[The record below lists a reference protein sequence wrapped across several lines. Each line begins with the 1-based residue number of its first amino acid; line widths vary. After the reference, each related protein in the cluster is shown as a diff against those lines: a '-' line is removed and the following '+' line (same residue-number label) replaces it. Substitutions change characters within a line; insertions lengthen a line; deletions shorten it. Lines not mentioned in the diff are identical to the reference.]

1 MPRSKKNAKK
11 RNRKTKAKEEK
22 SSFPSI
28 VGPDVFLLLQ
38 GRLFDDGGTSSGG
51 NSILGNLCGGKNVS
65 LILCGESHNDAI
77 DVTRRSPPGKFE
89 PTEGWTPVFD
99 STESVDGN
107 DIYTALPRAL
117 FVPSRRETAVP
128 HSIPHL
134 QPPRT
139 PTPTPQPPMLPSI
152 ENLALRYLHPVN
164 GRKNKPVTLE
174 RARELASAFVGKHEI
189 EEDMF
194 GRNLL
199 LLWVT
204 TPGYSDRTEKGEAFL
219 LEIETEVK
227 MDAMDANENGG
238 GDDDDDS
245 NGSGSD
251 DDEEEYDDWVFFTSN
266 STIYDNPLQQ
276 HNRFELPDLLVQWM
290 DDVMMVVHGDESTAA
305 TLDDAIDD
313 ISDDGNNENDCEGQ
327 NANMRDATAERM
339 SEDGEGT
346 VSSMMHRRLMHRR
359 LGRYVLFEYGDLD
372 SVAHDISKRRLG
384 MTDAAL
390 TSSEYDDVIETR
402 KRALKEE
409 DNVWTFD
416 DWFDHVKAGGAKMGD
431 VVGINGG
438 DQPQA
443 KTNGVTGSET
453 PSVHLILEASVPPWE
468 VELHRPRLKDESTG
482 GDGTNPASTAPTTEA
497 EYFRLHPA
505 AQCVR
510 CLSEDSEESWEEEYD
525 PSNDGIGSYT
535 DFIYRKMMTATMR
548 ADSKQEKEEAPGV
561 PEEEKKSKHG
571 GVIDGDEPDIST
583 IANQSIHHDQ
593 NKNENGDNN
602 WLHCIDVRD
611 LGCESACHAE
621 SAKQQWYDLLLQEER
636 GVLSNPED
644 VAKDA
649 CPVNEKGDAMRF
661 LPANKLNPEWIELER
676 LISEGLLVR
685 EKDGDAG
692 DGESEYERDEELL
705 EFTFPSFECFFGGNS
720 DNMYYSPH
728 VKLAYSPFLFHCVKS
743 LDTWNAFFTALF
755 FGGTISEAIE
765 MLNLRAA
772 NSRES
777 VHIRSPI
784 LQQWDPQSNSYVW
797 KERDKEEDYVTC
809 PYFPF
814 AFHLVAKGSS
824 PPRTWSSQ
832 LFANLHDFD
841 ERQSVHPIPNT
852 QHGVALAEGQSGHH
866 QPKSRRGVALA
877 IKNWI
882 IDSIHSNMDD
892 PKGSDDEECGGEWF
906 ASYLRAVYRDIYDD
920 IDNSDSAVLLQK
932 NYMKSLSRR
941 RLKKHNIGKIKI
953 PSAKD
958 AFKEILARFE
968 EQENLPPTDN
978 VVTPRV
984 EVLAKIIIDIWVSN
998 LFDFS
1003 LLLKIAN
1010 ICANETNENVVVVCY
1025 VGSAHAKAAGDF
1037 FCGAMGFQRT
1047 AVVGKFTWEDDE
1059 LQTLDLP
1066 SKFWNLSELFR

>member
-1 MPRSKKNAKK
+1 MPRSKKNSKK
-11 RNRKTKAKEEK
+11 RNRKTKEKAEK
-22 SSFPSI
+22 SSSPSV
-28 VGPDVFLLLQ
+28 VGPDLFLLLQ
-38 GRLFDDGGTSSGG
+38 GRLFDDGGTTSGG
-51 NSILGNLCGGKNVS
+51 TSRNVGGKNVS
-65 LILCGESHNDAI
+65 LILCGESHNDAV
-77 DVTRRSPPGKFE
+77 DVTRRSPPGKFD
-89 PTEGWTPVFD
+89 PTEGWIPVFD
-99 STESVDGN
+99 SAQSDDGN

-117 FVPSRRETAVP
+117 FVPSRRDTDP
-128 HSIPHL
+128 HSNPHL
-134 QPPRT
+134 QTPPQPQP
-139 PTPTPQPPMLPSI
+139 PTLQPQTQPQPQPPMLPSI

-174 RARELASAFVGKHEI
+174 RARELASAFVEKYEI

-199 LLWVT
+199 LLWIT
-204 TPGYSDRTEKGEAFL
+204 TTGYSDRTEKGEAFL
-219 LEIETEVK
+219 LEIETEVQI
-227 MDAMDANENGG
+227 DAQEND
-238 GDDDDDS
+238 GDSD
-245 NGSGSD
+245 GSGSD
-251 DDEEEYDDWVFFTSN
+251 DDEEQYDDWVFFTSN

-276 HNRFELPDLLVQWM
+276 HNRFELPDLVVQWI

-313 ISDDGNNENDCEGQ
+313 ISEDGNNENDCEGE
-327 NANMRDATAERM
+327 NEGESDAIAERI
-339 SEDGEGT
+339 SENGQGT
-346 VSSMMHRRLMHRR
+346 VPSMMHRRLTHRR

-402 KRALKEE
+402 KCALKEK

-416 DWFDHVKAGGAKMGD
+416 DWFDHVKAGRAKMGEG
-431 VVGINGG
+431 VGING

-443 KTNGVTGSET
+443 NTNGVAGSDN
-453 PSVHLILEASVPPWE
+453 PAVHLVLEASVPPWE
-468 VELHRPRLKDESTG
+468 VELHRPRLKEESTG
-482 GDGTNPASTAPTTEA
+482 GDGTTPASTATTAEA
-497 EYFRLHPA
+497 EDFRLHPA

-510 CLSEDSEESWEEEYD
+510 CLSEDSEESWEDECD

-535 DFIYRKMMTATMR
+535 DFIYRKMMTATMK
-548 ADSKQEKEEAPGV
+548 AKSKKYEKEEAPGV
-561 PEEEKKSKHG
+561 PEEEKSEHG
-571 GVIDGDEPDIST
+571 GVNDGDEPDTST
-583 IANQSIHHDQ
+583 IANQSSHDNQ
-593 NKNENGDNN
+593 NENGDNS

-611 LGCESACHAE
+611 LGCEAACHAE
-621 SAKQQWYDLLLQEER
+621 SVKQQWYELLLQEER
-636 GVLSNPED
+636 GVLSNPKD

-661 LPANKLNPEWIELER
+661 LPAYKLNPEWIELER
-676 LISEGLLVR
+676 LKSEGLLVR
-685 EKDGDAG
+685 EEDGDAG
-692 DGESEYERDEELL
+692 GGEAENEYERDEELL
-705 EFTFPSFECFFGGNS
+705 EFTFPSFECFFGSNT

-728 VKLAYSPFLFHCVKS
+728 VKLAYSPFLFHCVES
-743 LDTWNAFFTALF
+743 LDNWKAFFTALF
-755 FGGTISEAIE
+755 FGGTIPEALE

-797 KERDKEEDYVTC
+797 KERNEEEDYITC
-809 PYFPF
+809 PFFPF

-841 ERQSVHPIPNT
+841 ECQLGHPNPNT
-852 QHGVALAEGQSGHH
+852 QRGVALTEDQIGHH
-866 QPKSRRGVALA
+866 QPNSRRSVALA

-906 ASYLRAVYRDIYDD
+906 ASYLRAIHRDVYDD

-932 NYMKSLSRR
+932 NYMKSLSGRM
-941 RLKKHNIGKIKI
+941 LKKHNIGKIRI

-958 AFKEILARFE
+958 AFEEILARFG
-968 EQENLPPTDN
+968 EQESLPPTDN

-984 EVLAKIIIDIWVSN
+984 EVLAKILIDIWVSN

-1010 ICANETNENVVVVCY
+1010 ICANETNDNVVVVCY
-1025 VGSAHAKAAGDF
+1025 VGSAHAKAASDF
-1037 FCGAMGFQRT
+1037 FCGALGFQRT
-1047 AVVGKFTWEDDE
+1047 ALVGKFAWEDDE

-1066 SKFWNLSELFR
+1066 PKLWNLAELFR